1 MEKEQMNQLPY
12 MMSLYDYL
20 GYAAGPELG
29 KEVAETATKL
39 QETIKTREI
48 SNTRYKG
55 IVHLYRREFLDEY
68 FGNKIYEESKI
79 LPKKHVVVSL
89 SGGMDSSTLLLRC
102 LKDYDTVTAIS
113 FDYGQKHRVELE
125 RAQSLVDYINRS
137 KFLSDRPRPF
147 ENVNYRQIQLNGLV
161 DLLDSALVTGGE
173 DVPEGHYEQSNQ
185 KETVVP
191 NRNKMFA
198 SIVQAVAL
206 SVANRTKE
214 NCDIA
219 LGIHAG
225 DFGVYPDCRQEFRD
239 ADDAAFRAGN
249 WDAERVGYFTPYL
262 EGMKY
267 DILVDGQILC
277 DELGLDFNEVYSRTN
292 TSYKPIWIPDNIS
305 EDFLEEAVNYNFTA
319 EEVTSYLLKNKGHW
333 YSDYK
338 SASSVERVEAFIK
351 LGRKDPAPYAD
362 ETGPVTWEHVVAE
375 VTKVLDNHN
384 K

>member
-1 MEKEQMNQLPY
+1 
-12 MMSLYDYL
+12 
-20 GYAAGPELG
+20 
-29 KEVAETATKL
+29 
-39 QETIKTREI
+39 
-48 SNTRYKG
+48 
-55 IVHLYRREFLDEY
+55 
-68 FGNKIYEESKI
+68 
-79 LPKKHVVVSL
+79 
-89 SGGMDSSTLLLRC
+89 MDSSTLLLRC
-102 LKDYDTVTAIS
+102 LKEYDSVTAIS

-125 RAQSLVDYINRS
+125 RAQSLVNYINQEGDNETLLEYKS
-137 KFLSDRPRPF
+137 PF
-147 ENVNYRQIQLNGLV
+147 PEITYCQIQLNGLV

-173 DVPEGHYEQSNQ
+173 EVPEGHYAEDNQ
-185 KETVVP
+185 KATVVP
-191 NRNKMFA
+191 NRNKIFA
-198 SIVQAVAL
+198 SITQAVAL

-277 DELGLDFNEVYSRTN
+277 EELGLDFNEVYSRTN
-292 TSYKPIWIPDNIS
+292 TSYKPIKIYHRPETNAFS
-305 EDFLEEAVNYNFTA
+305 
-319 EEVTSYLLKNKGHW
+319 W

-351 LGRKDPAPYAD
+351 LGRPDPAPYAD
-362 ETGPVTWEHVVAE
+362 ETGPVTWEHVVTE
-375 VTKVLDNHN
+375 VTKVLKNHN